1 MKQNLVNRNVNQ
13 LGKYFNNFISFTT
26 YECGWES
33 VFCWASVCVYV
44 GETVY
49 FVEVTGQNLKASL
62 TGKPEIYEN
71 QWKLK
76 EEEQKSER

>member
-1 MKQNLVNRNVNQ
+1 MSINWVNI
-13 LGKYFNNFISFTT
+13 LTISFPLQCI
-26 YECGWES
+26 YVYES
-33 VFCWASVCVYV
+33 VCFVERVCVYV

>member
-1 MKQNLVNRNVNQ
+1 MR
-13 LGKYFNNFISFTT
+13 
-26 YECGWES
+26 ECGLL
-33 VFCWASVCVYV
+33 SVCGCMYV